1 VPHGGRTGSRESLAT
16 PSSAT
21 SVVRGG
27 VRVFTGGWAMSIVAM
42 SETVGSGGTEIG
54 RALASALGWEFA
66 DREIITKA
74 AESFGEGVVE
84 LKHATEEKP
93 TLWDRLRQSQQR
105 YATYVEA
112 TVLEMAARDNVV
124 LVGRASTVILRD
136 VPHALRVRVVASEYV
151 RAQRIERQQGLTADA
166 ALDFVRHADH
176 DLAARV
182 RFLYHLDWDAPL
194 LYDVVLNTER
204 LSVPRA
210 VAMLREMLAE
220 ERLTS
225 SDDSRQAL
233 RDRSLAAS
241 ARAALLANP
250 TTRHSSIKVIARG
263 GTVELTGLVMS
274 ETERQGAEA
283 AVARIAGV
291 GSVHNGLVIQAVVDR
306 FTHGQF
312 RHGEERSWGG
322 SGGGGYDRERDR
334 RE

>member
-1 VPHGGRTGSRESLAT
+1 
-16 PSSAT
+16 
-21 SVVRGG
+21 
-27 VRVFTGGWAMSIVAM
+27 MSIVAI
-42 SETVGSGGTEIG
+42 SETVGSWGTEIG
-54 RALASALGWEFA
+54 RALASGQGWEFA

-74 AESFGEGVVE
+74 AEVFGEGPVE
-84 LKHATEEKP
+84 LKHAIEEKP

-136 VPHALRVRVVASEYV
+136 VPHALRVRVIASEYV

-204 LSVPRA
+204 LSVSRA

-220 ERLTS
+220 ERLAS
-225 SDDSRQAL
+225 SDHSRQAL

-250 TTRHSSIKVIARG
+250 TTRHSSIKVIARH

-274 ETERQGAEA
+274 ENERQGAEA
-283 AVARIAGV
+283 AVGRIAGV
-291 GSVHNGLVIQAVVDR
+291 GSVQNGLVVQAVADH

-312 RHGEERSWGG
+312 RHGAERSWGG
-322 SGGGGYDRERDR
+322 YGGGEYERERDR

>member
-1 VPHGGRTGSRESLAT
+1 
-16 PSSAT
+16 
-21 SVVRGG
+21 
-27 VRVFTGGWAMSIVAM
+27 MSIVAM

-54 RALASALGWEFA
+54 RALAAALGWEFA

-74 AESFGEGVVE
+74 AELFGEGMSE

-93 TLWDRLRQSQQR
+93 TLWDRFRQSQQR

-136 VPHALRVRVVASEYV
+136 VRHALRVRVIASEAE
-151 RAQRIERQQGLTADA
+151 RAQRIERQQGLTAEA
-166 ALDFVRHADH
+166 ALESVRHADH
-176 DLAARV
+176 DLGARV
-182 RFLYHLDWDAPL
+182 RFLYHLDWEAPL

-210 VAMLREMLAE
+210 VAVLREMLAD
-220 ERLTS
+220 ERFAST
-225 SDDSRQAL
+225 DDSRREL
-233 RDRSLAAS
+233 RDRSLTAS

-250 TTRHSSIKVIARG
+250 ITRPSSIGVTATHG
-263 GTVELTGLVMS
+263 AVELTGRVTS
-274 ETERQGAEA
+274 EAERQAAVA
-283 AVARIAGV
+283 AVARIPGV
-291 GSVHNGLVIQAVVDR
+291 AAVHNGLIVQAAAFDHVA
-306 FTHGQF
+306 HGQY

-322 SGGGGYDRERDR
+322 YGGGGYERDRDR